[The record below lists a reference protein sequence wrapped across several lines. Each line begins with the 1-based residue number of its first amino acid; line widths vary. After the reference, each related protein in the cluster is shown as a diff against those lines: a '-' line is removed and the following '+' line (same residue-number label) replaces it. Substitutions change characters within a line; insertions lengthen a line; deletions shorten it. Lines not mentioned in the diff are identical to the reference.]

1 MYEITIEDSWFVKH
15 EDKILLILVIIF
27 YTIMTI
33 SLICYYCFDI
43 RVEDVPILYRYL
55 KNPIIK

>member
-1 MYEITIEDSWFVKH
+1 MYEITSESSWFGKH
-15 EDKILLILVIIF
+15 RDKILLILVIIF

-33 SLICYYCFDI
+33 CLICYYCFDI
-43 RVEDVPILYRYL
+43 HVEDVPILYRYL